1 MSDYCKELWEAVR
14 HEEGSDDGAEASTIW
29 PQGAIVQLAPADVGR
44 AVECVNALRG
54 LKPAELAA
62 LISLCDR
69 AANADESL
77 APIDFHLALRNL
89 GVDGP

>member
-1 MSDYCKELWEAVR
+1 MSDHTTELWQAVR
-14 HEEGSDDGAEASTIW
+14 HETGSDYGEASTIW
-29 PQGAIVQLAPADVGR
+29 PQGAIVELAPADADR
-44 AVECVNALRG
+44 LVECVNALRG
-54 LKPAELAA
+54 LEPAALAEL
-62 LISLCDR
+62 IKLCDR

>member
-1 MSDYCKELWEAVR
+1 MR

-54 LKPAELAA
+54 LKPAALKA
-62 LISLCDR
+62 LIDLCDR
-69 AANADESL
+69 AANDDSSL
-77 APIDFHLALRNL
+77 APIDFHLALEHL
-89 GVDGP
+89 GVASP